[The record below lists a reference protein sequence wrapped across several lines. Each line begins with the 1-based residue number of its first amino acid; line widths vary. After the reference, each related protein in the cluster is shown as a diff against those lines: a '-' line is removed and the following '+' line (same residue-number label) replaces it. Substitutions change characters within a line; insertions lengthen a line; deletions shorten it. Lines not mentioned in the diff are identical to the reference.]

1 MANCR
6 FCNSKLEFEFIN
18 LGMQPIANSIIP
30 KEEIIAEE
38 VYYPLQVFV
47 CSKCFL
53 VQSSYDIPPDHI
65 YEEYPYFSS
74 YSESWLQHAKT
85 YSQMIR
91 EKLNLSKNSFVI
103 EIASNDG
110 YLLKN
115 FKDFQ
120 IPYIG
125 IEPSKNIANYASAN
139 GINTLCDFF
148 TYDLSKEISRK
159 YGKADLII
167 GNNVFA
173 HVPNV
178 KDFVSGI
185 KNLLAP
191 TGVLTLEFPYL
202 KNLIEQNQ
210 FDTIYHEHFFYYS
223 LLSASNI
230 LESQGLKIFDI
241 EELITHGGSLRL
253 YVSHIENDGCKIS
266 EKLKKIFQNE
276 LKLKYNNVEFYLNFK
291 KKVYKTKFKILN
303 LLIDI
308 KSQNKSI
315 VAYGAPAKG
324 NTLLNFCGISVDFI
338 DFTVDK
344 NPQKQNTLLPGSHIP
359 VLNPEAIYQRK
370 PDYILILPWN
380 IKNEIMGQLS
390 EIRSWNGKFIIPIP
404 EIEIL

>member
-18 LGMQPIANSIIP
+18 LGMQPIANSIISI
-30 KEEIIAEE
+30 KETIAEE
-38 VYYPLQVFV
+38 VYYPLKVFV
-47 CSKCFL
+47 CSNCFL
-53 VQSSYDIPPDHI
+53 VQSGYDIPPNHI
-65 YEEYPYFSS
+65 YKEYPYFSS

-85 YSQMIR
+85 YSQMIKG
-91 EKLNLSKNSFVI
+91 KLNLNKNSFVV

-125 IEPSKNIANYASAN
+125 IEPSENIAEYAITN
-139 GINTLCDFF
+139 GINTICDFF
-148 TYDLSKEISRK
+148 TYNLSKEISRK

-173 HVPNV
+173 HVPNIN
-178 KDFVSGI
+178 DFVCGI

-191 TGVLTLEFPYL
+191 NGVLTLEFPYL
-202 KNLIEQNQ
+202 KNLIDLNQ

-223 LLSASNI
+223 LLSATNI

-253 YVSHIENDGCKIS
+253 YATHIENNRYKIS
-266 EKLKKIFQNE
+266 EKLKKKMQEE
-276 LKLKYNNVEFYLNFK
+276 LKLKYNDLEIYKSFK
-291 KKVYKTKFKILN
+291 EKVYKTKFKILN
-303 LLIDI
+303 VLIDI
-308 KSQNKSI
+308 KTKNKSI
-315 VAYGAPAKG
+315 AAYGAPAKG

-344 NPQKQNTLLPGSHIP
+344 NPLKQNTLLPGSHIP
-359 VLNPEAIYQRK
+359 VLNPEVIYHKK

-380 IKNEIMGQLS
+380 LKNEIMNQLS